1 MEWEC
6 RYPQP
11 KERVVGPDI
20 RTIKNKIIA
29 SYRDERYYDGERNNG
44 YGGYKYDGRWVPIAK
59 EIVSRYN
66 LKKGDRVLDIG
77 CAKGFLVKDLMSVC
91 PGLEV
96 FGIDISEYAVKN
108 CEKEAVGR
116 LHLGNAINLPFP
128 DNSFDCVIS
137 LNTIHN
143 FRKNDVIKML
153 KEIKRLSPKKS
164 FVQVD
169 SYENEKQNI
178 KRKNLKR
185 ERKINLN
192 SPNDVN
198 ILKYSIKLFWI

>member
-1 MEWEC
+1 MHKFNEDYYEN
-6 RYPQP
+6 
-11 KERVVGPDI
+11 G
-20 RTIKNKIIA
+20 IKKKLSGYTN
-29 SYRDERYYDGERNNG
+29 YRWMPTRSISEA
-44 YGGYKYDGRWVPIAK
+44 V
-59 EIVSRYN
+59 EI
-66 LKKGDRVLDIG
+66 KKRFAFKNCVDVG

-169 SYENEKQNI
+169 SYENEKQKKLFKNWVLTARFHDYPSGWLKLFKRAGYTGDYYWTII
-178 KRKNLKR
+178 KLR
-185 ERKINLN
+185 E
-192 SPNDVN
+192 V
-198 ILKYSIKLFWI
+198 ILK